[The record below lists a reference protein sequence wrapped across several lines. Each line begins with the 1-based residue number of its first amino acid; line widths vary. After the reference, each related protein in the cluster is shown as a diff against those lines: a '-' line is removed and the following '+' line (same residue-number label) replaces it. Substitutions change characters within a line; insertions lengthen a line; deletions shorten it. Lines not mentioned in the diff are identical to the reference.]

1 MPKAPLMSIKWRQQ
15 RRRRFTFNPIST
27 IQERYRLQRQRRLRR
42 RRKEERQEDAK
53 RRALEEKQASRIHPI
68 YLAYTP
74 EDIAVMTDRDLLN
87 HLFDLYTPM
96 SQPFWE
102 EEADYL
108 FRMMCAICH
117 RMDELE

>member
-1 MPKAPLMSIKWRQQ
+1 MPKAPLMSNTWR
-15 RRRRFTFNPIST
+15 RRRRFTLNPIST

-42 RRKEERQEDAK
+42 KEEQAAK
-53 RRALEEKQASRIHPI
+53 RRALEEKQARRIHPI

-87 HLFDLYTPM
+87 HLFDLYSPL

-102 EEADYL
+102 EEADYV